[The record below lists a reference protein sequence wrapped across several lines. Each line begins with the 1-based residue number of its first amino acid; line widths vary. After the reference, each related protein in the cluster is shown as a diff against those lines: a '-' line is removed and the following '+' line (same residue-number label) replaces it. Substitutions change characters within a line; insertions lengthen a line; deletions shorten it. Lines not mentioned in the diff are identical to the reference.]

1 MYECLCTCMLCV
13 CACPWRP
20 VKGVRNWS
28 YRGVSAAG
36 CGAGSRTG
44 VLCGSRRSLSPLS
57 PLSSP
62 VLYCLPLQVVMQTWE
77 SGPEDGA
84 DQRTV
89 SCWSQLFSEH
99 QTVCNLDVK
108 KGHLNKILMSSS
120 CLWSFTKTNCAWQN
134 MFLPR
139 GTRITA
145 AKVNSLLSTT
155 PGRSTATHS
164 KNKSVFWR
172 NWGPKTCVLPST
184 QKSRVA
190 PFLDCVLTL
199 NLSWGVCS
207 CEETPWLQR
216 VIKTTFHWGG
226 FQFRV

>member
-1 MYECLCTCMLCV
+1 MSVCVYVCCV
-13 CACPWRP
+13 CACSWRP

-44 VLCGSRRSLSPLS
+44 VLCRSRDHSHPWALSPAQCCIVYHS
-57 PLSSP
+57 RWWCKPGRA
-62 VLYCLPLQVVMQTWE
+62 
-77 SGPEDGA
+77 GPEDGA
-84 DQRTV
+84 NERTV

-99 QTVCNLDVK
+99 QTVCTLVVK
-108 KGHLNKILMSSS
+108 KGYLNKVLMSSS
-120 CLWSFTKTNCAWQN
+120 CLWSFTKTNCTWQN

-207 CEETPWLQR
+207 CEETPWPQR